1 MGFRFKYDRAVM
13 PLVPVYPGASTV
25 TEFVGATDIEK
36 LAMAS
41 SNMAVLKVGSTADIA
56 KASGIYG
63 IVATVPTATTPA
75 STAAPFYIQPLT
87 PFDVV
92 EADYSTA
99 VAKSTSFLV
108 VTTNMGYF
116 FGVSNTTTV
125 AGAANVDPSVAGTA
139 AGTTDGLF
147 FKMLGFSTE
156 RGTMW
161 GVVNSSHLVLA

>member
-1 MGFRFKYDRAVM
+1 MGFRLKYDRGVM
-13 PLVPVYPGASTV
+13 PLIPVYPGASTV
-25 TEFVGATDIEK
+25 TGFVGATDIEK

-41 SNMAVLKVGSTADIA
+41 SNNAILKVGSTADIA

-75 STAAPFYIQPLT
+75 STGTPFYIQPLSQY
-87 PFDVV
+87 DVV
-92 EADYSTA
+92 EADYSTTPE
-99 VAKSTSFLV
+99 KSTNFLV
-108 VTTNMGYF
+108 VTTNIGLF

-125 AGAANVDPSVAGTA
+125 AGSANIDPSVAGA
-139 AGTTDGLF
+139 SAGTTDGLF

-161 GVVNSSHLVLA
+161 GLVNSSHLVLS